1 MILKFDTT
9 LEKNDKY
16 TDRENIYGSD
26 VLELFTS
33 VSWKEDWKECIRSE
47 NAFGTFFTV
56 KYKDSN
62 NLEFEFN
69 AELYVEDEHK
79 NENLPLKFSLTY
91 SYQEIKMKKVLFGL
105 LGEKEEIRS
114 ENIFMDDQDME
125 FTLKCLNAFLK
136 HNHEFLITI
145 MYENFGTDLK
155 E

>member
-1 MILKFDTT
+1 MINKFDASV
-9 LEKNDKY
+9 EKGVKY
-16 TDRENIYGSD
+16 TVRENMYGSD
-26 VLELFTS
+26 VLEMFTS
-33 VSWKEDWKECIRSE
+33 VSWEEDWKECIRSE
-47 NAFGTFFTV
+47 DEFGTFFSV
-56 KYKDSN
+56 KFKDSN

-69 AELYVEDEHK
+69 AELYIEEEDK

-105 LGEKEEIRS
+105 LGEKEAIRS
-114 ENIFMDDQDME
+114 ENIFMDDQDMD

-136 HNHEFLITI
+136 HDHIFLLSN

>member
-1 MILKFDTT
+1 M
-9 LEKNDKY
+9 
-16 TDRENIYGSD
+16 
-26 VLELFTS
+26 
-33 VSWKEDWKECIRSE
+33 
-47 NAFGTFFTV
+47 

-105 LGEKEEIRS
+105 LGEKEEITS
-114 ENIFMDDQDME
+114 ENIFMDDQDIE

-136 HNHEFLITI
+136 HNHEFLITN

>member
-1 MILKFDTT
+1 MIKKFDAT

-16 TDRENIYGSD
+16 TDRENMYGSD
-26 VLELFTS
+26 VLEMFTS
-33 VSWKEDWKECIRSE
+33 VSWEKDWKECIRSE
-47 NAFGTFFTV
+47 DEFGTFFTV

-105 LGEKEEIRS
+105 
-114 ENIFMDDQDME
+114 MDDQDIE

-136 HNHEFLITI
+136 HNHEFLITN